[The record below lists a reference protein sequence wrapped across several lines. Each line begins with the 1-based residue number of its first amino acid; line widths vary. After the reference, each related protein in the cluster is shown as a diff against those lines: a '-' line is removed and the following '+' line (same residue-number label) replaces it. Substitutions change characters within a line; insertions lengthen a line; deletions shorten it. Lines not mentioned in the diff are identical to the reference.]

1 MSKYRKGDDDM
12 NFERVL
18 KHIKNID
25 KKIYMIMKNGIRFSF
40 TFCLIA
46 VFILSIYCGNSI
58 PSTYNI
64 GVSLFKSGLFFLI
77 SFIICGYAFNNII
90 KTR

>member
-1 MSKYRKGDDDM
+1 M
-12 NFERVL
+12 NLEKIL
-18 KHIKNID
+18 KNIKDID
-25 KKIYMIMKNGIRFSF
+25 KKIYVIMKNGIRFSF
-40 TFCLIA
+40 IFCLIA
-46 VFILSIYCGNSI
+46 VFILAAYCGNSS

-64 GVSLFKSGLFFLI
+64 GVSLFKSGMFFLI

>member
-1 MSKYRKGDDDM
+1 M
-12 NFERVL
+12 NVKSVL
-18 KHIKNID
+18 KNIKDID
-25 KKIYMIMKNGIRFSF
+25 KKIYMIMKNGIKFSF
-40 TFCLIA
+40 VFCLIA
-46 VFILSIYCGNSI
+46 VLILAIYYGSSI

-77 SFIICGYAFNNII
+77 SFVICGYAFNNII